1 MSCMFTEQQLMRC
14 WHKTGDEMQQ
24 NPQAT
29 ASVLL
34 QRASPFKTAVNCSL
48 TAKSNGEKKGLVGY
62 HLNGSL
68 TSGY

>member
-14 WHKTGDEMQQ
+14 WHEMGDEMQQ

-34 QRASPFKTAVNCSL
+34 QHASPFKTAVNCSL
-48 TAKSNGEKKGLVGY
+48 TAKSNGEKKDLWVII
-62 HLNGSL
+62 
-68 TSGY
+68 